1 MGREWLVRASN
12 RWWKRK
18 HLFSCD
24 TCSLCHLILDL
35 LFYLIHWLLCF
46 ENDFLNDCFYIL
58 HFNSELLPLAFQP
71 FWRSNL
77 WIFHFWAAK
86 LKQVLQ
92 TEVYGKIFAII
103 PLQIEKE
110 ELNMAVV
117 GEKSVSIKNLKLI
130 FVLRFF

>member
-1 MGREWLVRASN
+1 MCREWLLRASN
-12 RWWKRK
+12 KLWQRK
-18 HLFSCD
+18 HQFSCD
-24 TCSLCHLILDL
+24 TRSLCHLILDL
-35 LFYLIHWLLCF
+35 LFYLIHWLLCL

>member
-1 MGREWLVRASN
+1 MSYFPWYISTILEVKLVN
-12 RWWKRK
+12 
-18 HLFSCD
+18 FS
-24 TCSLCHLILDL
+24 
-35 LFYLIHWLLCF
+35 
-46 ENDFLNDCFYIL
+46 
-58 HFNSELLPLAFQP
+58 
-71 FWRSNL
+71 
-77 WIFHFWAAK
+77 FWAAK

-130 FVLRFF
+130 FVLRYF